1 MPPAPDAAPDS
12 TTTLTDLP
20 EDLLGEIYSK
30 CKDSS
35 TKRNLRQACSWTYA
49 CPAINSQLRTFT
61 IRYHS
66 HMSNDDIRDA
76 VRGYPKHAVLKEL
89 RFIPGFSPKPL
100 PVLQHLSADEA
111 SRHKMRSVTALRGLV
126 GGVNLMGLLL

>member
-35 TKRNLRQACSWTYA
+35 TKRNLRHACSWTYA
-49 CPAINSQLRTFT
+49 RSAINSQLRTFT
-61 IRYHS
+61 IRFCYHS
-66 HMSNDDIRDA
+66 HMSNDSI
-76 VRGYPKHAVLKEL
+76 
-89 RFIPGFSPKPL
+89 
-100 PVLQHLSADEA
+100 
-111 SRHKMRSVTALRGLV
+111 
-126 GGVNLMGLLL
+126 